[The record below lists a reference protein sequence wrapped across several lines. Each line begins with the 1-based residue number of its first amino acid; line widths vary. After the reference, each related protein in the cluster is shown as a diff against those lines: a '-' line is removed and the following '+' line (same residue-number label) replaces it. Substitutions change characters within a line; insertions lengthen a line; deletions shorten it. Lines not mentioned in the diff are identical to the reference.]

1 MGRKAVN
8 QIRWAAI
15 VLTLAS
21 LGCGRTGEPT
31 GGGGEIGRLQGMV
44 KIDGSSTVYPITE
57 AVAEEFQKTQPEVR
71 VTVGIAGTGGGFKRF
86 TAGETDISDASR
98 PIDPSEAEIAAKNNI
113 EFIELPVGFDGLS
126 VLVNP
131 ANDFVSSLTVAELKQ
146 IWEPESKVKR
156 WSDVRKQWPAREI
169 HLFGPGTDS
178 GTFDYFTEAINGKA
192 KAMRADFNA
201 SEDDNVLVQGIEG
214 DKDALGFF
222 GYAYYVE
229 NKDRLKLISV
239 DGGNGPVAPSPDT
252 IRDGSYNPLSRP
264 VFIYVSAKAASRP
277 EVEAFVKF
285 YLEHASKLVAEVGYV
300 ALPDSIYELVRQRY
314 QARKT
319 GSVFANKGAQVGVTL
334 ESLLKAEQ

>member
-1 MGRKAVN
+1 VN

-15 VLTLAS
+15 LLMLAS
-21 LGCGRTGEPT
+21 LGCGRTGEPA
-31 GGGGEIGRLQGMV
+31 GGGGETGRLQGMV

-86 TAGETDISDASR
+86 AAGETDISDASR
-98 PIDPSEAEIAAKNNI
+98 PIDPSEAEVAAKNNI
-113 EFIELPVGFDGLS
+113 AFIELPVGFDGLS

-131 ANDFVSSLTVAELKQ
+131 ANDFASSMTVAELKQ
-146 IWEPESKVKR
+146 IWEPQSKVKR
-156 WSDVRKQWPAREI
+156 WSDVRKQWPAREM

-201 SEDDNVLVQGIEG
+201 SEDDNVLVQGIAG

-239 DGGNGPVAPSPDT
+239 DGGKGPVAPSPET

-264 VFIYVSAKAASRP
+264 VFIYVSAKAAGRP

-285 YLEHASKLVAEVGYV
+285 YLENASKLVAEVGYV
-300 ALPDSIYELVRQRY
+300 ALPEAIYELVRQRY
-314 QARKT
+314 QARQT